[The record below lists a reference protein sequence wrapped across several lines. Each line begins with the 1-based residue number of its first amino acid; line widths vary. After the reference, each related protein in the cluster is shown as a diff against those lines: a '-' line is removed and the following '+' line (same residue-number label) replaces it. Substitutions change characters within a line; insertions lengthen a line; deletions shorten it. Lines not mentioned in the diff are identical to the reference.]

1 VLLGEIEPTSLPGT
15 IALLNHVATESEG
28 DVPGSWQ
35 FPDYATGDYG
45 TGYSDDGERGE
56 SYMEAL
62 LRHVARA
69 LTDLQRLEV

>member
-1 VLLGEIEPTSLPGT
+1 MSAGGIRAAICGSLP
-15 IALLNHVATESEG
+15 VASEG

-45 TGYSDDGERGE
+45 TGYSDGGERGE

-69 LTDLQRLEV
+69 LSGLDKLEA